1 MQNDDKTDGISLTSL
16 KAVPNT
22 KKQIN
27 VKVWTED
34 PHALSKGSI
43 SHLVEKHHC
52 FEL

>member
-16 KAVPNT
+16 KAVPN
-22 KKQIN
+22 KQIN

-34 PHALSKGSI
+34 PHALSKRSI
-43 SHLVEKHHC
+43 SHLMEKHHC